1 MNEKYRK
8 LQEPLKVDDIEL
20 KVKSCTENGMQI
32 LLYKTE
38 RVDAERLSE
47 VFGGKW
53 KREHYIDANKNV
65 VCKISIYDEEIK
77 EWISRENVGDSGEI
91 EKIKGCYTD
100 SFKRAGYSWGIGTEL
115 YNSPFIW
122 INNTNCPM
130 KPNKSGKFE
139 PEERGFLK
147 KCVVSKFQ
155 IVNQMVFVEI
165 KKKNDVL
172 FTNFNTNTQQNTN
185 EKKQE
190 KPTEQITQQPIKT
203 KEEAKPVAENPQRK
217 ITNNERDELL
227 ALISDAQKDVSKLCN
242 YYKVT
247 AISELSYIQYASA
260 KASCEKA
267 INDMN

>member
-1 MNEKYRK
+1 MNDKYKK
-8 LQEPLKVDDIEL
+8 LQEQLTAKDIEL

-38 RVDAERLSE
+38 RVDAERLSDI
-47 VFGGKW
+47 FGGKW

-130 KPNKSGKFE
+130 KQNKAGKFE
-139 PEERGFLK
+139 PEDRGFLK
-147 KCVVSKFQ
+147 KCVVSKFE

-165 KKKNDVL
+165 KKDSKVI
-172 FTNFNTNTQQNTN
+172 FTNFEGVDK
-185 EKKQE
+185 EKS
-190 KPTEQITQQPIKT
+190 INT
-203 KEEAKPVAENPQRK
+203 KEEAKAVVEKIQMDFEKEKTKLLETKDITQLKTIFTTIYNNKSLFTPEQFIELETIKNNKKEDFEKLKNENT
-217 ITNNERDELL
+217 ITPTNIG
-227 ALISDAQKDVSKLCN
+227 A
-242 YYKVT
+242 
-247 AISELSYIQYASA
+247 
-260 KASCEKA
+260 
-267 INDMN
+267 